1 MTAAQAR
8 TPPTI
13 PGYEFLRDLGA
24 GGYSV
29 VYLYRQASLN
39 REVAVKVLRDFDL
52 PDVVRERFT
61 AEATAMVQ
69 LGNHPNIVDVLD
81 TGIASD
87 GSRYL
92 IMRYYPGGNLAQ
104 RSARRRLPVAEV
116 LDIGLKLADAVKT
129 VHAARLVHRDIKP
142 ANVLIDDANRNYRL
156 SDFGIAGRLV
166 SGHAGDAFGI
176 SVPWSAPEVVLG
188 ETGGSVASDVY
199 SLGATLWH
207 LLIGQSP
214 FRLNE
219 GDNSRPA
226 LEARICAGQLPPMP
240 RTDVPRALTDLLTG
254 MMAPTWYARPALA
267 DVIRDLAAIVN
278 GPAAPRF
285 LPPANYGAGPAA
297 PVFPPAAGH
306 RQPETD
312 DADRTSVRRG
322 PTDQA
327 GTQTGAQTGTPAGT
341 QYGGRSGAPSANP
354 ADQTI
359 AAQRRP
365 GEDPRSGTGNTS
377 GTAGTGGTGTSGR
390 RTLAYGEDAS
400 AYQPVYQDP
409 NHNAQPNP
417 YPENRGGPQE
427 SAPYAENWAEREYD
441 SGQSESSDQ
450 VDETSGRRRWILPA
464 AIGAVVLVAALGVAL
479 LGGGGGGK
487 PGPNATTAD
496 ANLGQQ
502 QQNPG
507 QLGQDEPPGPV
518 AVTAARISSSTL
530 QFSWTYS
537 DELANDSFQWQ
548 TEDGSQSGTAKT
560 PTLALQDSAGVPLC
574 LEVKV
579 VRADGSNGSVEWSQ
593 PGCGQ

>member
-1 MTAAQAR
+1 MTGAEGR

-104 RSARRRLPVAEV
+104 RSARRGLPVAEV
-116 LDIGLKLADAVKT
+116 VDIGLKLADAVKT

-156 SDFGIAGRLV
+156 SDFGIAGQLV

-214 FRLNE
+214 FRLND
-219 GDNSRPA
+219 GDNSRTA
-226 LEARICAGQLPPMP
+226 LEKRICAGQLPPMP
-240 RTDVPRALTDLLTG
+240 RADVPRALTDLLTG
-254 MMAPTWYARPALA
+254 MMAVTWYARPSLA
-267 DVIRDLAAIVN
+267 DVIRDLAAITA
-278 GPAAPRF
+278 GGAPAAQFR
-285 LPPANYGAGPAA
+285 PPPTYGGQSAG
-297 PVFPPAAGH
+297 PVFPPAADQ
-306 RQPETD
+306 QPD
-312 DADRTSVRRG
+312 DADRTSIRRG
-322 PTDQA
+322 PGA
-327 GTQTGAQTGTPAGT
+327 GRPATQSGGPA
-341 QYGGRSGAPSANP
+341 ANP

-359 AAQRRP
+359 AAQYRFP
-365 GEDPRSGTGNTS
+365 EDPRSGTGNTGGTS
-377 GTAGTGGTGTSGR
+377 GTGNSGR
-390 RTLAYGEDAS
+390 RTLAYGEGDSGPAYGPGPNAS
-400 AYQPVYQDP
+400 QGSGYQGTYQPVYPSPFQ
-409 NHNAQPNP
+409 
-417 YPENRGGPQE
+417 ENRAQQQNQASIPR
-427 SAPYAENWAEREYD
+427 AENWAEREYD
-441 SGQSESSDQ
+441 NNQNPDSRPDTDDQ
-450 VDETSGRRRWILPA
+450 LNAPARRRVLPA
-464 AIGAVVLVAALGVAL
+464 AIGVVVLAAALGVAL
-479 LGGGGGGK
+479 LGGGGGK
-487 PGPNATTAD
+487 PVANPTTPAAVLGP
-496 ANLGQQ
+496 Q

-518 AVTAARISSSTL
+518 AVTATRISSSAL

-548 TEDGSQSGTAKT
+548 TQDGSQSGTAKT
-560 PTLALQDSAGVPLC
+560 PTLALQDSAGVQLC
-574 LEVKV
+574 VEVKV
-579 VRADGSNGSVEWSQ
+579 VRADGSNGSVDWSQ